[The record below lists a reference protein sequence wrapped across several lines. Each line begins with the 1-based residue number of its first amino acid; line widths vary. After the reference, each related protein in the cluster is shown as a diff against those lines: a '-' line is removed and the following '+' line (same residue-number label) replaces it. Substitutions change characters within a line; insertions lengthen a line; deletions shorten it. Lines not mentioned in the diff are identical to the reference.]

1 MIFDEI
7 ENPLPGADWQIFI
20 VSLTLFIIGA
30 VLTFTPKLRPE
41 STEQN

>member
-41 STEQN
+41 ATE